1 MEREKGISRSSSER
15 QQEIR
20 FMLNEHGH
28 LSVSQLAQHF
38 DVSEMTIR
46 RDLKV
51 LSSTGIITREYGGA
65 TYSTS
70 GQPNS
75 IFFNRLGE
83 AEREKT
89 AIGKLAASLIQSGE
103 SIILDAGTTTL
114 AVAQNLTQNCTV
126 ITNSLPIA
134 TILTG
139 QKGINVLVTGG
150 EVRESTYALVGQIA
164 HSTLKAFNVDK
175 LFLGVTGFSLER
187 GLTTTNLLESEVKQA
202 MIHASKEV
210 ILVAHSLKFEKV
222 YYHTFADW
230 YQINTLITDSG
241 ISPNAKTELEK
252 KGTNILVASLE

>member
-1 MEREKGISRSSSER
+1 MEKEKGISRSSSER

-28 LSVSQLAQHF
+28 LSVAQLAQHF

-65 TYSTS
+65 TYPSS
-70 GQPNS
+70 DQANQ

-89 AIGKLAASLIQSGE
+89 AIGRLAASLIQSGE
-103 SIILDAGTTTL
+103 SIIIDAGTTTL
-114 AVAQNLTQNCTV
+114 AVAQNLRQACTV

-134 TILTG
+134 TLLTG
-139 QKGINVLVTGG
+139 QKGINVLITGG
-150 EVRESTYALVGQIA
+150 EVRESTYALVGSIA
-164 HSTLKAFNVDK
+164 HSTLKSFNVDK
-175 LFLGVTGFSLER
+175 LFLGVTGFSLDR
-187 GLTTTNLLESEVKQA
+187 GLTTTNLLESEVKQS
-202 MIHASKEV
+202 MIQASKEV
-210 ILVAHSLKFEKV
+210 IIVAHSDKFEQV

-230 YQINTLITDSG
+230 NQINTLITDSG
-241 ISPNAKTELEK
+241 ISQNVITELEK
-252 KGTNILVASLE
+252 KGINLLIASLE

>member
-1 MEREKGISRSSSER
+1 MEREKVMDRSFSER

-28 LSVSQLAQHF
+28 LTVSQLAQHF

-65 TYSTS
+65 TYSPS
-70 GQPNS
+70 GQSNQN
-75 IFFNRLGE
+75 FFNRLGE

-114 AVAQNLTQNCTV
+114 AVAQNLRQQCTV

-134 TILTG
+134 TVLTG
-139 QKGINVLVTGG
+139 QNGINVLVTGG

-164 HSTLKAFNVDK
+164 HSTLKSFNVDK

-187 GLTTTNLLESEVKQA
+187 GLTTTNLFESEVKQS

-210 ILVAHSLKFEKV
+210 ILVAHSLKFEQV

-230 YQINTLITDSG
+230 NQINTLITDNG
-241 ISPNAKTELEK
+241 ISPKVKTELEK
-252 KGTNILVASLE
+252 KGINLLVASLE